1 MEDILKSGLFG
12 MALLMMLM
20 IATVQIKY
28 NEVTKT
34 GTLEKDK
41 VSVKNKVEL
50 ANKEGIDI
58 PL

>member
-1 MEDILKSGLFG
+1 
-12 MALLMMLM
+12 MALLMTLT

-34 GTLEKDK
+34 STLKNDK
-41 VSVKNKVEL
+41 VTVENKVDL
-50 ANKEGIDI
+50 ANKEGIDT